1 MIIIKQKEENDEIK
15 NREKKKI
22 YIYICTIAQERGK
35 IY

>member
-1 MIIIKQKEENDEIK
+1 MIIIKKKEENDEIK
-15 NREKKKI
+15 NREKNI